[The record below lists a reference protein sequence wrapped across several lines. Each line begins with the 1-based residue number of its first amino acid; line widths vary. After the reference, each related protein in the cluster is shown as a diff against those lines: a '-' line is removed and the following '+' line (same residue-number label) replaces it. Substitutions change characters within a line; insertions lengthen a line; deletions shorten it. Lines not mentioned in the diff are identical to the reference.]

1 MLAPAHA
8 PTAKLAGAETTQRPE
23 EREQHAKY
31 EAEYQQEFHW
41 ERHHYAEQAVIHSP
55 ISPLRYGGPLACQWL
70 TARVT
75 FAAAITKKLLIPIA
89 DFIPEADWASILM
102 VNGELMAKP
111 MGTRL

>member
-8 PTAKLAGAETTQRPE
+8 PAAKLAGAETTQRPE

-31 EAEYQQEFHW
+31 EAEYQQKFHW
-41 ERHHYAEQAVIHSP
+41 ERHCYAEQTLIHVADL
-55 ISPLRYGGPLACQWL
+55 PLRYGGPLACQWL

-75 FAAAITKKLLIPIA
+75 FAAPITKKLLIPIA

-102 VNGELMAKP
+102 VNGELMAKRP
-111 MGTRL
+111 GTRL